1 MMYIKRFPCLILP
14 CFILASFYFPE
25 VLAQDIIVEDIE
37 VIDLKSRSVVGKY
50 VVGEE
55 GLELGSVYLIDRDY
69 FVFLKFRSLLGQ
81 TRLFDI
87 LNIYLARD
95 CIFLTYIET
104 LLYLT
109 NECSKDDPLPMKQC
123 TDIFHANDLF
133 CYSHYDGETSKPKG
147 NS

>member
-1 MMYIKRFPCLILP
+1 MKYFLDREIHCKPQVSKILIALTG
-14 CFILASFYFPE
+14 Y
-25 VLAQDIIVEDIE
+25 
-37 VIDLKSRSVVGKY
+37 
-50 VVGEE
+50 
-55 GLELGSVYLIDRDY
+55 RDY
-69 FVFLKFRSLLGQ
+69 FVFLRFRSLLGQ

-87 LNIYLARD
+87 LNIYLAGD